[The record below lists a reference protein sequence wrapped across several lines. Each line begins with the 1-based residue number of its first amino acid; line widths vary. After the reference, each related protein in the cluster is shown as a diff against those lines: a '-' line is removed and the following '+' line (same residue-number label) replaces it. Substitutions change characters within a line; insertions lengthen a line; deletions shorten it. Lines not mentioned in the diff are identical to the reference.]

1 MSIIHSTPSNRTRST
16 TRSRTTVGQH
26 ALLLTMSALLIGCAT
41 RVEHFT
47 DTTYPPRET
56 ASQVEWLVD
65 EPTKPHIELARIVV
79 SSANLS
85 LESLRRNLQDRAR
98 QLGADA
104 VVSEVPMVVHS
115 QVGSPYYE
123 PGLFGPAGAAFN
135 LYGYG
140 WYTPFTSNPYLF
152 TQGAT
157 DQPRIDH
164 YVSAIAIR
172 YEQETA
178 PTDMR

>member
-1 MSIIHSTPSNRTRST
+1 MSTISSTPSNRTRST
-16 TRSRTTVGQH
+16 THSLTTIGRQVLFLAMG
-26 ALLLTMSALLIGCAT
+26 TLLIGCAT
-41 RVEHFT
+41 RVEYFT
-47 DTTYPPRET
+47 DTIYPPRDT
-56 ASQVEWLVD
+56 AGQVEWLAN
-65 EPTKPHIELARIVV
+65 EPTRPYIELARIVV

-85 LESLRRNLQDRAR
+85 MESLRRNLLDRAR
-98 QLGADA
+98 RLGADA
-104 VVSEVPMVVHS
+104 VVGEVPMVVRS

-123 PGLFGPAGAAFN
+123 PGLFSPAGAAFN

-140 WYTPFTSNPYLF
+140 WYTPFTSNPYLL

-157 DQPRIDH
+157 DQSRIDH

-172 YEQETA
+172 YEQEAA